1 MIIEAIPLSVRHFF
15 KCKSLVLR
23 RILFFVNDFIL
34 GAVSLLKL
42 PRLVTMVGILVGGL
56 EKELSIKTV
65 TS

>member
-42 PRLVTMVGILVGGL
+42 PRLVTIGRYTGGWVGKRV
-56 EKELSIKTV
+56 V
-65 TS
+65 H

>member
-15 KCKSLVLR
+15 KCNSLVLR

-42 PRLVTMVGILVGGL
+42 LRLVTIGRYTGGWVGKRV
-56 EKELSIKTV
+56 V
-65 TS
+65 H